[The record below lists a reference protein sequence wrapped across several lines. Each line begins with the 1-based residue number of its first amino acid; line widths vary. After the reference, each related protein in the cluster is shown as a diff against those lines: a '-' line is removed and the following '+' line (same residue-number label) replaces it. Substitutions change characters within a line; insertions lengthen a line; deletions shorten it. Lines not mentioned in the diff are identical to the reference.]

1 MQNNR
6 TNLTSASPNSA
17 AAAMQPLPPNRPN
30 TTRITTASNASPM
43 AMARAVSEILERMHA
58 EFSHSLPVGIAQ
70 QKQLQRW
77 TEALTLR
84 GLDADS
90 LLWCYNRACDTR
102 RQKGISSFMP
112 TVHDL
117 ILEYEKAAAEIE
129 HGTAVD
135 AEIRQR
141 REEAQRW
148 SAEKAQGDD
157 GEHPLDVLQRRLG

>member
-1 MQNNR
+1 
-6 TNLTSASPNSA
+6 
-17 AAAMQPLPPNRPN
+17 
-30 TTRITTASNASPM
+30 
-43 AMARAVSEILERMHA
+43 
-58 EFSHSLPVGIAQ
+58 
-70 QKQLQRW
+70 
-77 TEALTLR
+77 
-84 GLDADS
+84 
-90 LLWCYNRACDTR
+90 
-102 RQKGISSFMP
+102 MP